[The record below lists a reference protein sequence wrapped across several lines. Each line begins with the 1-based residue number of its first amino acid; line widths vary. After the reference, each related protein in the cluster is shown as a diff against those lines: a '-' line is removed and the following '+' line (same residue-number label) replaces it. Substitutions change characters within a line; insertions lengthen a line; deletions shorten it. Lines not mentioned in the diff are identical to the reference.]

1 MSGSEAQQFCLLFNA
16 EAESAGWPMRCNADC
31 DFAERRLHN
40 LHEVWQAKAAR
51 GAAGVPA
58 RADFDMRSLKPFMRH
73 TTILE
78 QTEVAGGHSY
88 RFRLFGSALAMAF
101 GEHTGHLLE
110 EMVLPA
116 SYPGWL
122 AFYDMVMATR
132 APLKLTNTFHVETVS
147 FLKGELFAAPLTDD
161 TGALR
166 YILAATFVD
175 VDRASLVPFA
185 PAGPLA
191 V

>member
-16 EAESAGWPMRCNADC
+16 EAESAGWPMRCDADC
-31 DFAERRLHN
+31 AFTERRLGN
-40 LHEVWQAKAAR
+40 LFSVWQGKAAR
-51 GAAGVPA
+51 SAEGVPA
-58 RADFDMRSLKPFMRH
+58 RGAFDMRSLKPFMRH

-78 QTEVAGGHSY
+78 RTEVPGGHSF

-101 GEHTGHLLE
+101 GEHTGRLLE

-116 SYPGWL
+116 SFPGWL
-122 AFYDMVMATR
+122 AFYDMVLATR
-132 APLKLTNTFHVETVS
+132 SPLKLINSFRVETVS
-147 FLKGELFAAPLTDD
+147 FLKGELLAAPLTDD
-161 TGALR
+161 TGTLR

-175 VDRASLVPFA
+175 AEGANMAPYS